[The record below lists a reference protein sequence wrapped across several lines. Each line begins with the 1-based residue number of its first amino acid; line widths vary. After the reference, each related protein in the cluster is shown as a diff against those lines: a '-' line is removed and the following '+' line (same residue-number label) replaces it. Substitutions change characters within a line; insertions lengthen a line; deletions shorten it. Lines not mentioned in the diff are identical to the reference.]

1 LEEIW
6 AKVLERGLG
15 KTSFKKFPP
24 RKRKN
29 TMMRIIT
36 GKARG
41 TKLQTLA
48 GEATRPTA
56 ERTKEAIF
64 SMINFDIAGAR
75 VLDLFAGSGQLGLEA
90 LSRGATSAV
99 LNDSS
104 REAAAI
110 IRANAEKTRLIDACE
125 ILSTDWQPVLRRFA
139 GRERFEL
146 SFLDPPYAGGFLPK
160 VLAKMIEWDLLSDGA
175 VIVCESANEEDVF
188 DGNEELKNQF
198 NVRRVARYGAA
209 CVTILEKGE
218 KDE

>member
-1 LEEIW
+1 
-6 AKVLERGLG
+6 
-15 KTSFKKFPP
+15 
-24 RKRKN
+24 
-29 TMMRIIT
+29 MMRIIT

-64 SMINFDIAGAR
+64 SIINFDIAGAR

-90 LSRGATSAV
+90 LSRGAEYAV
-99 LNDSS
+99 FNDSS

-110 IRANAEKTRLIDACE
+110 IRANAEKTRMTDSCE

-139 GRERFEL
+139 GREQFGL
-146 SFLDPPYAGGFLPK
+146 VFLDPPYAGGFLPK
-160 VLAKMIEWDLLSDGA
+160 VLAKMTEWDLLSAGA

-188 DGNEELKNQF
+188 GGNEELKNQF
-198 NVRRVARYGAA
+198 TVRRVARYGAA

-218 KDE
+218 REE

>member
-1 LEEIW
+1 
-6 AKVLERGLG
+6 
-15 KTSFKKFPP
+15 
-24 RKRKN
+24 
-29 TMMRIIT
+29 MMRIIT
-36 GKARG
+36 GRARG

-90 LSRGATSAV
+90 LSRGAKSAV

-110 IRANAEKTRLIDACE
+110 IRANAEKTRLVDSCE
-125 ILSTDWQPVLRRFA
+125 ILSTDWQPVLRRFS
-139 GRERFEL
+139 GREKFNL
-146 SFLDPPYAGGFLPK
+146 VFLDPPYAGGFLPK

-198 NVRRVARYGAA
+198 TIRRVARYGAA

-218 KDE
+218 REE

>member
-1 LEEIW
+1 
-6 AKVLERGLG
+6 
-15 KTSFKKFPP
+15 
-24 RKRKN
+24 
-29 TMMRIIT
+29 MMRIIT

-56 ERTKEAIF
+56 ERTKEAVF
-64 SMINFDIAGAR
+64 SIINFDIAGAR

-90 LSRGATSAV
+90 LSRGAKSAV

-110 IRANAEKTRLIDACE
+110 IRANAEKTRLIDSCE
-125 ILSTDWQPVLRRFA
+125 IISTDWQPVLRRFS
-139 GRERFEL
+139 GREKFDL
-146 SFLDPPYAGGFLPK
+146 VFLDPPYAGGFLPK
-160 VLAKMIEWDLLSDGA
+160 VLAKMIEWNLLADGA

-198 NVRRVARYGAA
+198 TVRRVARYGAA

-218 KDE
+218 TSL

>member
-1 LEEIW
+1 
-6 AKVLERGLG
+6 
-15 KTSFKKFPP
+15 
-24 RKRKN
+24 
-29 TMMRIIT
+29 MMRMIT

-56 ERTKEAIF
+56 ERTKEAVF
-64 SMINFDIAGAR
+64 SIINFDIAGAR

-90 LSRGATSAV
+90 LSRGAKSAV

-110 IRANAEKTRLIDACE
+110 IRANAEKTRLADACE

-139 GRERFEL
+139 NKETFDL
-146 SFLDPPYAGGFLPK
+146 VFLDPPYAGGFLPK
-160 VLAKMIEWDLLSDGA
+160 VLAKMIEWNLLSNGA
-175 VIVCESANEEDVF
+175 VIVCESADEGDVF
-188 DGNEELKNQF
+188 GGDENLKNQF

-218 KDE
+218 REE

>member
-1 LEEIW
+1 
-6 AKVLERGLG
+6 
-15 KTSFKKFPP
+15 
-24 RKRKN
+24 
-29 TMMRIIT
+29 MMRIIT

-56 ERTKEAIF
+56 ERTKEAVF
-64 SMINFDIAGAR
+64 SIINFDIAGAR

-90 LSRGATSAV
+90 LSRGAEYAV
-99 LNDSS
+99 FNDSS

-110 IRANAEKTRLIDACE
+110 IRANAEKTRMIESCE

-139 GRERFEL
+139 GREQFGL
-146 SFLDPPYAGGFLPK
+146 VFLDPPYAGGFLPK

-175 VIVCESANEEDVF
+175 VIVCESAKEEDVF
-188 DGNEELKNQF
+188 GDNEELKNQF
-198 NVRRVARYGAA
+198 TVRRVARYGAA

-218 KDE
+218 RKE

>member
-1 LEEIW
+1 
-6 AKVLERGLG
+6 
-15 KTSFKKFPP
+15 
-24 RKRKN
+24 
-29 TMMRIIT
+29 MMRIIT

-64 SMINFDIAGAR
+64 SMINFDIAGAK

-90 LSRGATSAV
+90 LSRGAQHAV
-99 LNDSS
+99 FNDSS

-110 IRANAEKTRLIDACE
+110 IRANAEKTRLADACE
-125 ILSTDWQPVLRRFA
+125 ILSTDWQAVLRLFA

-160 VLAKMIEWDLLSDGA
+160 VLGKMIEWDLLADGA

-188 DGNEELKNQF
+188 GGDEDLKNQF
-198 NVRRVARYGAA
+198 TVRRVARYGAA
-209 CVTILEKGE
+209 CITILEKGE
-218 KDE
+218 RQE

>member
-1 LEEIW
+1 
-6 AKVLERGLG
+6 
-15 KTSFKKFPP
+15 
-24 RKRKN
+24 
-29 TMMRIIT
+29 MMRIIT

-90 LSRGATSAV
+90 LSRGAKSAV

-104 REAAAI
+104 RDAAAI
-110 IRANAEKTRLIDACE
+110 IRSNA
-125 ILSTDWQPVLRRFA
+125 DWQPVLRRFA

-175 VIVCESANEEDVF
+175 VIVCESAKEEDVF
-188 DGNEELKNQF
+188 CGNEELKNQF

-209 CVTILEKGE
+209 CVTI
-218 KDE
+218 

>member
-1 LEEIW
+1 
-6 AKVLERGLG
+6 
-15 KTSFKKFPP
+15 
-24 RKRKN
+24 
-29 TMMRIIT
+29 MMRIIT

-90 LSRGATSAV
+90 LSRGAKSAV

-104 REAAAI
+104 REATAI
-110 IRANAEKTRLIDACE
+110 IRANAEKTRLVDDCE

-175 VIVCESANEEDVF
+175 VIVCESAEEEDVF
-188 DGNEELKNQF
+188 GGNEELKNQF

-209 CVTILEKGE
+209 CVTILEKGGSAE
-218 KDE
+218 

>member
-1 LEEIW
+1 
-6 AKVLERGLG
+6 
-15 KTSFKKFPP
+15 
-24 RKRKN
+24 
-29 TMMRIIT
+29 MMRIIT

-99 LNDSS
+99 FNDSS
-104 REAAAI
+104 REAAAV
-110 IRANAEKTRLIDACE
+110 IRANAEKTRLNDSCE
-125 ILSTDWQPVLRRFA
+125 ILSTDWQSVLRRFA

-160 VLAKMIEWDLLSDGA
+160 VLTKMIEWDLLADGA

-188 DGNEELKNQF
+188 FGDEELKNQF
-198 NVRRVARYGAA
+198 NIRRVARYGAA

-218 KDE
+218 RNI

>member
-1 LEEIW
+1 
-6 AKVLERGLG
+6 
-15 KTSFKKFPP
+15 
-24 RKRKN
+24 
-29 TMMRIIT
+29 MMRIIT

-90 LSRGATSAV
+90 LSRGAKYAV
-99 LNDSS
+99 FNDSS

-110 IRANAEKTRLIDACE
+110 IRANAEKTRLIDSCE

-160 VLAKMIEWDLLSDGA
+160 VLAKMIEWDLLTDGA

-188 DGNEELKNQF
+188 GGNEELKNQF
-198 NVRRVARYGAA
+198 NIRRVARYGAA

-218 KDE
+218 KDA

>member
-1 LEEIW
+1 
-6 AKVLERGLG
+6 
-15 KTSFKKFPP
+15 
-24 RKRKN
+24 
-29 TMMRIIT
+29 MMRIIT

-90 LSRGATSAV
+90 LSRGAKSAV

-104 REAAAI
+104 REAASI
-110 IRANAEKTRLIDACE
+110 IRANAEKTRMVDDCE

-160 VLAKMIEWDLLSDGA
+160 VLAKMIEWDLLSEGA

-188 DGNEELKNQF
+188 GGNEELKNQF
-198 NVRRVARYGAA
+198 NIRRVARYGAA
-209 CVTILEKGE
+209 FVTILEKGE
-218 KDE
+218 REE

>member
-1 LEEIW
+1 
-6 AKVLERGLG
+6 
-15 KTSFKKFPP
+15 
-24 RKRKN
+24 
-29 TMMRIIT
+29 MMRIIT

-64 SMINFDIAGAR
+64 SIINFDIAGAR

-90 LSRGATSAV
+90 LSRGAEYAV
-99 LNDSS
+99 FNDSS

-110 IRANAEKTRLIDACE
+110 IRANAEKTRMTDSCE

-139 GRERFEL
+139 GREQFGL
-146 SFLDPPYAGGFLPK
+146 VFLDPPYAGGFLPK
-160 VLAKMIEWDLLSDGA
+160 VLGKMIEWDLLPGGA

-188 DGNEELKNQF
+188 GGNEELKNQF
-198 NVRRVARYGAA
+198 TVRRVARYGAA

-218 KDE
+218 GEE